1 MGNQLR
7 EFSPLCVGWVVVWT
21 TMFAPLS
28 ATAQRPSFELGGVA
42 RGVADLGF
50 LGIEDTVSRD
60 VDVESHAI
68 YDLALRG
75 SLTSQA
81 EVYVE
86 LRLGTNL
93 ALFDTSASYAQV
105 RRVVLA
111 GKLNDQWRYEIG
123 DIDVAWTPF
132 TIWNSESEGDVH
144 ESNLFAQ
151 WRDLQNYENFS
162 QSNAWR
168 LRGAHAEG
176 TWTQPGGGVIQSSG
190 FLSRIQ
196 ASDEMVRPDVILAG
210 VATTWTGKQTHVAL
224 RAQDFVSLGQTV
236 PGGQGSHVAGL
247 SGETKWT
254 KGKWLFQG
262 EIGGSLA
269 TTLDEGG
276 VAMTNAPWTKGG
288 FWQVSSETT
297 ILEAWKVRVSSR
309 SVSDTYISPA
319 AQTKRISF
327 NATPSVL
334 PVMANGAWSR
344 SLSQGDLLT
353 SPHLPQ
359 GVRPWNR
366 VVRRGLMAFDP
377 RYGTA
382 SPYGLATPNRRGVEL
397 ELGRGSQKEP
407 WAVKVAGA
415 FLQDLTPEGS
425 ANRRNYICGHVSGHM
440 DLSTCWEG
448 TRALVLSGGWR
459 SQQVQRSE
467 ALLDPV
473 DLTNTVLDAGLDWNI
488 TSSVQLGYGMK
499 RVSAEGLDY
508 IAIRDANFTVT
519 GFDMASLNLR
529 DQMHAWGM
537 TWSVGEHTEAT
548 LQWQRWSLIDNLQ
561 GHGGNLSRALF
572 LFQTKF

>member
-1 MGNQLR
+1 MRNQLR
-7 EFSPLCVGWVVVWT
+7 DFSLLCVGSIAVWAV
-21 TMFAPLS
+21 MFASLS
-28 ATAQRPSFELGGVA
+28 ATAQSSFELGGIA

-60 VDVESHAI
+60 IGVESHAI

-75 SLTSQA
+75 SLNSKA

-105 RRVVLA
+105 RRVVLS
-111 GKLNDQWRYEIG
+111 GKLNDRWGYEIG
-123 DIDVAWTPF
+123 DIDVAWSPF
-132 TIWNSESEGDVH
+132 TIWNSESEGAVH

-151 WRDLQNYENFS
+151 WRNLQNYENFS

-168 LRGAHAEG
+168 LRGAQAKG
-176 TWTQPGGGVIQSSG
+176 IWTQTGGGVIQSSG
-190 FLSRIQ
+190 FLSRIE
-196 ASDEMVRPDVILAG
+196 ASDEIVRPDVILAG
-210 VATTWTGKQTHVAL
+210 MATTWAGQRLHMAL
-224 RAQDFVSLGQTV
+224 RAQDFMSLGRTI
-236 PGGQGSHVAGL
+236 PGGQSSHVVGL

-254 KGKWLFQG
+254 QGRWSFQG

-269 TTLDEGG
+269 TTLDEDG
-276 VAMTNAPWTKGG
+276 VAMTNVPWTKGG

-297 ILEAWKVRVSSR
+297 MLKAWKVRVASR
-309 SVSDTYISPA
+309 SVSDTYMSPA

-327 NATPSVL
+327 GEMPSVF
-334 PVMANGAWSR
+334 PVMANGVWSR
-344 SLSQGDLLT
+344 PLSQGDLLT
-353 SPHLPQ
+353 APYLPQ

-366 VVRRGLMAFDP
+366 ILRRGLMAFDP

-382 SPYGLATPNRRGVEL
+382 TPYGVATPNRRGLEL
-397 ELGRGSQKEP
+397 ELERGSQEQP
-407 WAVKVAGA
+407 WALKLGGA

-425 ANRRNYICGHVSGHM
+425 VNRRNYICGHVSGHM
-440 DLSTCWEG
+440 DLSKCWEG
-448 TRALVLSGGWR
+448 TRAVVLSGGWR
-459 SQQVQRSE
+459 SQHAQRPE
-467 ALLDPV
+467 ALLNPV
-473 DLTNTVLDAGLDWNI
+473 DLTSMVLDAGLDWSI
-488 TSSVQLGYGMK
+488 TSSVQVGYGMK

-508 IAIRDANFTVT
+508 TAVRDANYIVT

-537 TWSVGEHTEAT
+537 TWSLGEHTEASF
-548 LQWQRWSLIDNLQ
+548 QWQRWSLIDNLQ
-561 GHGGNLSRALF
+561 GHAGTLSHALF